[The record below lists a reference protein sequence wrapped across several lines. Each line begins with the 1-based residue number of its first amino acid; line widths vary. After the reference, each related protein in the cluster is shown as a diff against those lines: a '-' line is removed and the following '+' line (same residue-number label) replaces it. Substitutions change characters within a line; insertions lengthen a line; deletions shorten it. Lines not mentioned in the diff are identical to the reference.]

1 MIGYAIYKNVLDET
15 DIKRLKTDD
24 HLVLSK
30 QYIPITCNKALYR
43 HKDDEPITK
52 MLNTDD
58 PLISSGEYI
67 SVMTGYSIYKNVL
80 DESDIRKLKTDD
92 ELVLFGQFISNSTG
106 YGIYKNKDNY
116 DDIKRLKTDDPRV
129 LSREYI
135 SIMTKYKFTDKQL
148 QDQKEGFKKLK
159 ENSEKYDQYRQNIS
173 NALVE
178 IWKDKDAAEKRINNI
193 KKSYNEPGKR
203 ENHGIAIRAGY
214 AKMSD
219 EQKTIIMIKRK
230 ETIKNKSEEEKLKS
244 KLKRSAATKGQ
255 VTMLTIS

>member
-1 MIGYAIYKNVLDET
+1 
-15 DIKRLKTDD
+15 
-24 HLVLSK
+24 
-30 QYIPITCNKALYR
+30 
-43 HKDDEPITK
+43 
-52 MLNTDD
+52 
-58 PLISSGEYI
+58 
-67 SVMTGYSIYKNVL
+67 MTN
-80 DESDIRKLKTDD
+80 
-92 ELVLFGQFISNSTG
+92 
-106 YGIYKNKDNY
+106 
-116 DDIKRLKTDDPRV
+116 
-129 LSREYI
+129 
-135 SIMTKYKFTDKQL
+135 YKFTDKQL
-148 QDQKEGFKKLK
+148 QNQKEGFKKLK

-255 VTMLTIS
+255 VTMRNINTGEYLRILVSDKHKYDKSIWITNRSYTDIMKSKLKK